1 MKVSREEELMA
12 TNGIVGAVAGLWRF
26 PVKSMR
32 GERLEQAELTEHG
45 LVGDRAYALIDA
57 DTGKV
62 VSAKSVRLFPDLF
75 DCRAAFVEPPR
86 SGGELPPVQ
95 ITLPD
100 GTSVTSDSSDVDRV
114 LSTYFRRDV
123 TLARAAPED
132 FTIDQYHPDIEDV
145 DPAGY
150 RDTFVEQKLGSAF
163 FAQAGLPSPVPAGS
177 FMDLFPVSVLTTSTL
192 EQLSEL
198 QPQSRFD
205 QRRFRMNV
213 IVDTQ
218 EDGFVENVW
227 IGQELAIGE
236 AVRLSV
242 ALPDPRCVMT
252 TLAQDDLPKDT
263 EVLRTLTRHNR
274 VQVGA
279 AGRFPCAGVYA
290 VVEAP
295 GTMRVGDRAALPGS
309 SVDSE
314 QVPGPVREH
323 PPS

>member
-1 MKVSREEELMA
+1 VTSGM
-12 TNGIVGAVAGLWRF
+12 VGAVAELWRF

-45 LVGDRAYALIDA
+45 LVGDRAYAVIDEE
-57 DTGKV
+57 TGKV
-62 VSAKSVRLFPDLF
+62 VSAKSVKLFPGLF
-75 DCRAAFVEPPR
+75 GCRAAFVEPPQ
-86 SGGELPPVQ
+86 SGGELPPVS

-100 GTSVTSDSSDVDRV
+100 GTSVTSDSSDVDHV
-114 LSTYFRRDV
+114 LSAYFRRDV
-123 TLARAAPED
+123 TLARAAPDD

-163 FAQAGLPSPVPAGS
+163 FAQAGLPSPLPAGS
-177 FMDLFPVSVLTTSTL
+177 FLDLFPVSVLTTSTL

-198 QPQSRFD
+198 RPQSRFD

-213 IVDTQ
+213 IVAT
-218 EDGFVENVW
+218 EEGGFVENDW
-227 IGQELAIGE
+227 IGQELALGE
-236 AVRLSV
+236 AVRLGV

-252 TLAQDDLPKDT
+252 TLAQEELPKDT
-263 EVLRTLTRHNR
+263 GVLRTLTRHNR

-279 AGRFPCAGVYA
+279 AGLFPCAGVYA
-290 VVEAP
+290 VVEAS
-295 GTMRVGDRAALPGS
+295 GTLRVGDGVALPGS
-309 SVDSE
+309 EVDGE
-314 QVPGPVREH
+314 QVPGPLREH

>member
-1 MKVSREEELMA
+1 MA

-32 GERLEQAELTEHG
+32 GERLEQAELTESG

-57 DTGKV
+57 NTGKV
-62 VSAKSVRLFPDLF
+62 VSAKSVKLFPDLF

-86 SGGELPPVQ
+86 SGDELPPVR

-114 LSTYFRRDV
+114 LSAYFRRDV
-123 TLARAAPED
+123 TLARDAPDD
-132 FTIDQYHPDIEDV
+132 FTIDQYHPDVEDV
-145 DPAGY
+145 DPVGY
-150 RDTFVEQKLGSAF
+150 RNTFVEQKLGSAF
-163 FAQAGLPSPVPAGS
+163 FAQAGLASPLPVGS
-177 FMDLFPVSVLTTSTL
+177 FLDLFPMSVLTTSTL

-213 IVDTQ
+213 IVATK
-218 EDGFVENVW
+218 ESGFVENNW
-227 IGQELAIGE
+227 IDHELAMGD
-236 AVRLSV
+236 AVRLGV

-252 TLAQDDLPKDT
+252 TLAHEDLPKDT

-274 VQVGA
+274 VQVGG
-279 AGRFPCAGVYA
+279 AGLFPCAGVYA
-290 VVEAP
+290 VVEVP
-295 GTMRVGDRAALPGS
+295 GTLRVGDRVALPGS
-309 SVDSE
+309 EVDSE

-323 PPS
+323 PPT

>member
-1 MKVSREEELMA
+1 MA
-12 TNGIVGAVAGLWRF
+12 TNWIVGAVAGLWRF

-57 DTGKV
+57 NTGKV
-62 VSAKSVRLFPDLF
+62 VSAKSVKLFPDLF
-75 DCRAAFVEPPR
+75 NCRAAFVEPPR

-95 ITLPD
+95 ITLAN

-114 LSTYFRRDV
+114 LSSYFRRDV
-123 TLARAAPED
+123 TLARAAPDD

-163 FAQAGLPSPVPAGS
+163 FAQAGLPSPLPADS
-177 FMDLFPVSVLTTSTL
+177 FLDLFPVSVLTTSTL

-198 QPQSRFD
+198 RPQSRFD

-213 IVDTQ
+213 IVDTK
-218 EDGFVENVW
+218 EGGFVENDWVDH
-227 IGQELAIGE
+227 ELAIGE
-236 AVRLSV
+236 AVRLGV

-252 TLAQDDLPKDT
+252 TLAQEELPKDT

-279 AGRFPCAGVYA
+279 AGLFPCAGVYA
-290 VVEAP
+290 VVEVP
-295 GTMRVGDRAALPGS
+295 GTLRVGDRVALPGS
-309 SVDSE
+309 EVNSE

>member
-1 MKVSREEELMA
+1 MA
-12 TNGIVGAVAGLWRF
+12 TSGMVGTVAGLWRF

-57 DTGKV
+57 HTGKV
-62 VSAKSVRLFPDLF
+62 ASAKSVRLFPDLF
-75 DCRAAFVEPPR
+75 GCRAAFVEPPR
-86 SGGELPPVQ
+86 SGGELPPIR

-100 GTSVTSDSSDVDRV
+100 GTSVSSDSSDVDRV
-114 LSTYFRRDV
+114 LSAYFRREV
-123 TLARAAPED
+123 TLARAAPDD

-150 RDTFVEQKLGSAF
+150 RDTIVEQKLGSAF
-163 FAQAGLPSPVPAGS
+163 FAQAGLPSPLPAGS
-177 FMDLFPVSVLTTSTL
+177 FLDLFPVSVLSTSTL

-218 EDGFVENVW
+218 EGGFIENDW
-227 IGQELAIGE
+227 IGLDLAIGE
-236 AVRLSV
+236 AARLGV

-274 VQVGA
+274 VQVGD
-279 AGRFPCAGVYA
+279 AGQFPCAGVYA
-290 VVEAP
+290 VVGAP
-295 GTMRVGDRAALPGS
+295 GTVRVGDRVALPGNE
-309 SVDSE
+309 VDSE
-314 QVPGPVREH
+314 QAPGPVTEH
-323 PPS
+323 PPT